1 MDTASEDALVWM
13 AQMWNDPIF
22 RGLADKYYDQAEDPD
37 SVIAHYDDIYKGQAD
52 IHYGQFPREW
62 TFTAPR

>member
-1 MDTASEDALVWM
+1 M

-37 SVIAHYDDIYKGQAD
+37 SVIAHYDDIYKGQED